1 MMLFIT
7 QCMCTFFLLLYQDV
21 SHGFDE
27 LLPIIKMASVCN
39 DSTRV
44 VVIMW
49 PSCTKPDSGINILAV
64 VCIVGD
70 KTDPCFRSLKLPKS
84 CQWVKIEPLSVTV
97 DLRGG
102 LWTNQRPPC
111 VTTQNC
117 RAVFSVS
124 DQWVQRVGFHIN
136 NNESELLVDLHTETD
151 LGEWCA
157 PVGW

>member
-1 MMLFIT
+1 MYSFRSSLH
-7 QCMCTFFLLLYQDV
+7 QDV
-21 SHGFDE
+21 PHGFNE
-27 LLPIIKMASVCN
+27 PGPIIKTALVCN

-44 VVIMW
+44 VVIKW

-70 KTDPCFRSLKLPKS
+70 KTDPCFRSPKLPKS